1 MQAELIAVS
10 VKHFFPT
17 IMLPA
22 HADDILGQA
31 WQACHFREERARA
44 RFSVLCAGEGLIT
57 YMRTDGL
64 QMATSAISDI
74 RQVVDRLHGSSYLPD
89 SPRTYK

>member
-1 MQAELIAVS
+1 MQAEWIAVS
-10 VKHFFPT
+10 AKPFFPT

-22 HADDILGQA
+22 YADEKLGQA
-31 WQACHFREERARA
+31 WQACHFSEERTRA
-44 RFSVLCAGEGLIT
+44 QFSVICAGEGLIT

-74 RQVVDRLHGSSYLPD
+74 CQVVNRLHGSSYLPD